1 MKARAMKDAVEE
13 LAETVAAPFEEAH
26 AMPRSV
32 YMSDDFLTEELEH
45 VFAREWVCVGRIGQF
60 RNTGDYVTAEIAGRP
75 IMVIRDA
82 DGQLRAQSNV
92 CLHRMSPLLS
102 GQGNT
107 KSIVCPYHAWTYGLN
122 GQLRGA
128 PAMSRN
134 AGFSRDGYC
143 LPQIRCAVWEG
154 WVMVTLNPD
163 APDLYDHLA
172 EATKLVAPYQ
182 METYTQTFQERLNW
196 NTNWK
201 VLAENFMESYH
212 LPVCH
217 AATIGS
223 FVDLE
228 EMDCPPGG
236 PAYNYHAI
244 LKDPD
249 APLTNAHP
257 SNTTLKGDLRRQTV
271 LLTIYPALLITL
283 TPGYFWY
290 LCLTPDGPD
299 RVNIIYGGGLS
310 PDYVNDADAQQHF
323 ADLKELLDRVNDE
336 DRACTE
342 GVYRGLTS
350 SLAAPGHLSHL
361 ERPIYEF
368 ATYLNGQIQKGRA
381 GK

>member
-1 MKARAMKDAVEE
+1 MKDAVDE
-13 LAETVAAPFEEAH
+13 LAETVAAPFEQAH

-32 YMSDDFLTEELEH
+32 YMSDDFLGEELEH

-60 RNTGDYVTAEIAGRP
+60 QNKGDYVTADIAGRP
-75 IMVIRDA
+75 IMVIRDG
-82 DGQLRAQSNV
+82 DGTLRAQSNV
-92 CLHRMSPLLS
+92 CLHRMSPLLN

-107 KSIVCPYHAWTYGLN
+107 KSIVCPYHAWTYNLD

-128 PAMSRN
+128 PAMTRN
-134 AGFSRDGYC
+134 EGFSRDGYC
-143 LPQIRCAVWEG
+143 LPQIRCEVWEG
-154 WVMVTLNPD
+154 WVMVTLNPG
-163 APDLYDHLA
+163 APDLHAHLA
-172 EATKLVAPYQ
+172 DVTKLVAPYEMQ
-182 METYTQTFQERLNW
+182 NYTQTFQERLNW

-217 AATIGS
+217 ADTIGG
-223 FVDLE
+223 FVNLE

-299 RVNIIYGGGLS
+299 RVDIIYGGGLS

-323 ADLKELLDRVNDE
+323 ADLKDLLDRVNDE
-336 DRACTE
+336 DRSCTE

-350 SLAAPGHLSHL
+350 SLAKPGHLSHL

-368 ATYLNGQIQKGRA
+368 ATYLNDQIQKGRT
-381 GK
+381 G

>member
-1 MKARAMKDAVEE
+1 MKDAATE
-13 LAETVAAPFEEAH
+13 LADMVAAPFETAR

-32 YMSDDFLTEELEH
+32 YMSDEFLQQERNH
-45 VFAREWVCVGRIGQF
+45 VFTKDWVCVGRIDQF
-60 RNTGDYVTAEIAGRP
+60 ENAGDYVTADIANHP
-75 IMVIRDA
+75 IMVIRDQ
-82 DGQLRAQSNV
+82 DGTLRAQSNV
-92 CLHRMSPLLS
+92 CLHRMSPLLH
-102 GQGNT
+102 GQGNA
-107 KSIVCPYHAWTYGLN
+107 KSIVCPYHAWTYNLD

-128 PAMSRN
+128 PAMTRN
-134 AGFSRDGYC
+134 DSFDRDDYC
-143 LPQIRCAVWEG
+143 LPQVRCDTWEG
-154 WVMVTLNPD
+154 WVMVTLSPD
-163 APDLYDHLA
+163 APALDEHLA
-172 EATKLVAPYQ
+172 DVTKLIAPYA
-182 METYTQTFQERLNW
+182 METYTQTFQEHLNW

-217 AATIGS
+217 ADTIGG
-223 FVDLE
+223 FVDLN

-236 PAYNYHAI
+236 AAFNYHAI

-257 SNTTLKGDLRRQTV
+257 DNTKLKGDLRRTTV

-299 RVNIIYGGGLS
+299 RVNITYGGGLS
-310 PDYVNDADAQQHF
+310 PDYVNDPKAQDYF
-323 ADLKELLDRVNDE
+323 VELKDLLDRVNDE

-350 SLAAPGHLSHL
+350 SLAKSGHLSHL
-361 ERPIYEF
+361 ERPIYDF
-368 ATYLNGQIQKGRA
+368 ATYLNGKIQNASGD
-381 GK
+381 